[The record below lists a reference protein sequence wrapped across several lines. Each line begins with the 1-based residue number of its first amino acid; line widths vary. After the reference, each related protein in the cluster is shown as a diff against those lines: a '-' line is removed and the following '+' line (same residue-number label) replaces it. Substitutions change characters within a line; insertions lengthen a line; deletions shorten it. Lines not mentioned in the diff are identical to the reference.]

1 MPPDLKIAQTAW
13 EKKRSKKGNKN
24 KSKKLEWS
32 QGKSGRNFKGVSCP
46 TYLIWM
52 TSSAVNT

>member
-1 MPPDLKIAQTAW
+1 LKIAQTAW

-24 KSKKLEWS
+24 KSKKLEWN